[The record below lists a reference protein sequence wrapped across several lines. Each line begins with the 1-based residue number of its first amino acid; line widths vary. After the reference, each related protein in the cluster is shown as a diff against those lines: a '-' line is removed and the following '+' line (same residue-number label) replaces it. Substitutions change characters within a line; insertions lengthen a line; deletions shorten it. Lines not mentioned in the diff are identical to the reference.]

1 VVFGKT
7 PDDWS
12 IGRFSKVQL
21 PREFALLI
29 KFLGAVGVDVV
40 DVVVVVV
47 VVVVANRI
55 KVPCCFLVG
64 ARVVYRL
71 FIFCQYGVCFS
82 LTHFL
87 HIFVLVSFCR

>member
-1 VVFGKT
+1 MVFGKT

-47 VVVVANRI
+47 VVVVVANRI

-64 ARVVYRL
+64 ARVVINHGRVVGPRTQMAEM
-71 FIFCQYGVCFS
+71 FMA
-82 LTHFL
+82 
-87 HIFVLVSFCR
+87 